1 MSFEK
6 NIFINCPFDE
16 AYKKFLR
23 PLVFTALYCGMEPQL
38 AQTTDSGSIRFHNI
52 LDLIRNSKFSIHD
65 LSRMKAKKVGEIAR
79 FNMPF
84 ELGLDLGC
92 KHVGKGK
99 LSAKKSLIIDTE
111 NHRYRSAISDLSGND
126 IEAYNEDPETLVRA
140 VRNWLRTVSEETLP
154 SGSVIWENFNEFYYD
169 FIKSLKAEGFQKKD
183 FQEMKIS
190 EYTDYARVWIKARV
204 FSKWGKNILT

>member
-23 PLVFTALYCGMEPQL
+23 PLIFTALYCGLEPQL
-38 AQTTDSGSIRFHNI
+38 AQTVDSGSIRFHNI
-52 LDLIRNSKFSIHD
+52 LKMIRNSKFSIHD

-92 KHVGKGK
+92 KHIGKGK
-99 LSAKKSLIIDTE
+99 LSTKKSLIIDTE

-126 IEAYNEDPETLVRA
+126 IEAYNGDPETLVRT
-140 VRNWLRTVSEETLP
+140 VRNWLRTVSEDGLP

-169 FIKSLKAEGFQKKD
+169 FVKSLKAEGFRKKD

-190 EYTDYARVWIKARV
+190 EYTDYARIWINAR
-204 FSKWGKNILT
+204 KQ